1 MNVVNVGRKSLNK
14 SMRNMMDVVLNAMRR
29 NNSYRKKIWIKST
42 ISNLANSLK
51 DLESHFRS

>member
-29 NNSYRKKIWIKST
+29 NNSYRKKIWIKSP